1 MIYARFWQIKDVE
14 TNSGYDVILMVYANK
29 LEVEKHDVTK
39 KRAEAAKNRA
49 EGLESDLREE
59 KKTTADLRTE
69 LLSRN
74 QDLRKK
80 DEDFKK
86 CEACPCLCPF

>member
-1 MIYARFWQIKDVE
+1 MKQQESALKE
-14 TNSGYDVILMVYANK
+14 
-29 LEVEKHDVTK
+29 EVEKHDVTK

-59 KKTTADLRTE
+59 KKITADLRTE

-86 CEACPCLCPF
+86 CEACRAFALSDCNSPTPSTTRVYLC